1 MEIRD
6 QKKTNVLLSSTK
18 EQGSDELINKIY
30 LYAKDLNKPKYQLLI
45 QKLEDAGIK
54 HLNDPKTFIEY
65 PNTMDDAYD
74 NIDN

>member
-54 HLNDPKTFIEY
+54 YLNDPKTFIEY
-65 PNTMDDAYD
+65 ANTMDDAYD